1 MSEDISKSTQRRL
14 HAAWEAAEEECK
26 ENNDTS
32 ICSSNENGF
41 SASGH
46 QAASSLSD
54 HDESATLTLSN
65 GWSSDMQPTDS
76 LEPTYYEDPF
86 LLNLSNET
94 SPTSQTT
101 SSSSALSSAKQR
113 EQSKQL
119 HTATMT
125 SSSSSPSVLQ
135 RYRTFLQKHEPLL
148 SLFEMIM
155 ERFVFYGHLF
165 KVQHHEND
173 DFDDNGEE
181 GMIRTEMYYAT
192 WNVIRWVNDVIL
204 VGVGDGM
211 GFTVG
216 TREEWLQLP
225 KQSRV
230 NNDDS
235 SLLSL
240 QAWIS
245 SRMYR
250 LVPIIRA
257 TLTATTC
264 IYPAIESYSRK
275 SILRQWS
282 GGTAISNSVL
292 TNNRNNDWE
301 VRRYRA
307 ALTSYRLER
316 LRFIMRM
323 CLLVISWWGK
333 LHLQKRQQQQG
344 KQEQLFIP
352 SLLQRGGELDP
363 YEDLVSLKDAQ
374 DEARVVQYV
383 GRRTGR
389 RSISTTDGSTSLK
402 QRQDLQR
409 RTISATLSQHL
420 PFLTKSTKLVER
432 LSKVLTS
439 SGNKLV
445 YVYAV
450 GEVLHI
456 LRPFYWSNAECGE
469 WHRRRMLQQQQ
480 KQQRRGLALFNSWS
494 IWKAW
499 WVSLLMDVISDK
511 LLRLSTNSD
520 GGGEDSLNN
529 NIQGIRRGSTFMGR
543 RGGKRQSLTRYHH
556 SSFISSAEEAE
567 LNELERRRSR
577 HRLYLLRSP
586 MYDIITLPIAS
597 FIARVVSMIPS
608 MGLGQW
614 AAEYVLDMM
623 AYWQSNHFMLES

>member
-1 MSEDISKSTQRRL
+1 MSEDKSKSTQRRL
-14 HAAWEAAEEECK
+14 QAAWEAAEEECK
-26 ENNDTS
+26 ENNNDTS
-32 ICSSNENGF
+32 MCSSNENGF

-46 QAASSLSD
+46 QAASSLPG

-65 GWSSDMQPTDS
+65 GFSSDMQPTDS
-76 LEPTYYEDPF
+76 LEPTHYEDPF

-101 SSSSALSSAKQR
+101 SSSSALSSTKQR
-113 EQSKQL
+113 QQSQQL
-119 HTATMT
+119 PTAMMSSS

-173 DFDDNGEE
+173 DVDDYGEE

-216 TREEWLQLP
+216 TREEWLP
-225 KQSRV
+225 
-230 NNDDS
+230 S
-235 SLLSL
+235 SSEE
-240 QAWIS
+240 
-245 SRMYR
+245 
-250 LVPIIRA
+250 
-257 TLTATTC
+257 TTTC

-316 LRFIMRM
+316 LRFMMRM

-333 LHLQKRQQQQG
+333 MNLQKRQQRQG

-389 RSISTTDGSTSLK
+389 RSISATDGSTSLQ
-402 QRQDLQR
+402 QRQDLQQ
-409 RTISATLSQHL
+409 RTISAALSQHL
-420 PFLTKSTKLVER
+420 PFLTTSTNLIEW

-450 GEVLHI
+450 GEILHI
-456 LRPFYWSNAECGE
+456 LRPLYWSNAECGE
-469 WHRRRMLQQQQ
+469 WH
-480 KQQRRGLALFNSWS
+480 
-494 IWKAW
+494 
-499 WVSLLMDVISDK
+499 
-511 LLRLSTNSD
+511 
-520 GGGEDSLNN
+520 
-529 NIQGIRRGSTFMGR
+529 
-543 RGGKRQSLTRYHH
+543 
-556 SSFISSAEEAE
+556 
-567 LNELERRRSR
+567 
-577 HRLYLLRSP
+577 
-586 MYDIITLPIAS
+586 
-597 FIARVVSMIPS
+597 
-608 MGLGQW
+608 
-614 AAEYVLDMM
+614 
-623 AYWQSNHFMLES
+623 